1 MISLFGESTSNRGAS
16 EVHEIGLSLGRALK
30 PNNRSSGTVWK
41 SSLVCD
47 GDNINGACELPRQIC
62 ARQLHYYDVKVGL
75 YILRW
80 ARFNSCAKGMCRDLM
95 PSGRKIRPISQC
107 CRLFR
112 NSERA
117 CYEPSQRTHECSKEL
132 ILSILY

>member
-1 MISLFGESTSNRGAS
+1 MIYVFGESTSNRGAS

-30 PNNRSSGTVWK
+30 PNNRSSGTVWN

-47 GDNINGACELPRQIC
+47 GDNINGACELPRQIW

-80 ARFNSCAKGMCRDLM
+80 ARFNSCAKG
-95 PSGRKIRPISQC
+95 GRKIRPISQC

-112 NSERA
+112 SSERT